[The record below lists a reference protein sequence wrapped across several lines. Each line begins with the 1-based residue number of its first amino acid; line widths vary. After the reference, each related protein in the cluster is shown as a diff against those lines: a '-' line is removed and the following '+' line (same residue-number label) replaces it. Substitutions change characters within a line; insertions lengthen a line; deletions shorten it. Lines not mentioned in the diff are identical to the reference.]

1 MIIGLKKIN
10 SLEERAKE
18 LMKECLQER
27 IDFFKMLTREEEEE
41 NVSFEGT
48 INKEFILGWC
58 RVKLI

>member
-1 MIIGLKKIN
+1 
-10 SLEERAKE
+10 
-18 LMKECLQER
+18 MKECLQER